1 MRQPTFHTPDVP
13 AREIYRL
20 WETPIIVI
28 GRSWLPAVQLV
39 LWPLLSWRAGRL
51 APRRSLRERLGI
63 GALETCTVLGA
74 EWCHNLAHLTAA
86 HLVRR
91 PMDALRIVL
100 GMPLC
105 IYYELNPEDVTP
117 RQHILRALGGPL
129 FNACAAA
136 GAWIWRRMSKTGS
149 ASHQIAG
156 TTTAASMLILGAGLL
171 PYPAL
176 DGGPILKWSL
186 VERGWSKEA
195 ADRAVHAADGVVGAG
210 LLAGSAAARRR
221 GRRGLGALLAL
232 LGLLGLSYAFGALR
246 EE

>member
-1 MRQPTFHTPDVP
+1 MRQPTFHAPGVP
-13 AREIYRL
+13 AREIGRL
-20 WETPIIVI
+20 WETPVIVI
-28 GRSWLPAVQLV
+28 GRSWLPVVQLV

-51 APRRSLRERLGI
+51 AARRSLAERLGI

-74 EWCHNLAHLTAA
+74 EWCHNLAHLVAA

-91 PMDALRIVL
+91 PMDALRIVF

-105 IYYELNPEDVTP
+105 IYYEVDPQDVTP

-136 GAWIWRRMSKTGS
+136 SAWIWRRVSKPGS

-156 TTTAASMLILGAGLL
+156 TTAATSLFILGAGLL

-176 DGGPILKWSL
+176 DGGPVLKWSL
-186 VERGWSKEA
+186 VERGCSMETA
-195 ADRAVHAADGVVGAG
+195 ERAVRVADGVVGAG
-210 LLAGSAAARRR
+210 LLTGAAAARRR
-221 GRRGLGALLAL
+221 GRRGLAALLAL
-232 LGLLGLSYAFGALR
+232 LGLLGLSYAVGALR